1 VRGAGDQ
8 GVDIVVDPRGERV
21 AVQCKN
27 HSKPVGNRPVQ
38 EVYAGA
44 RYHRCA
50 AAWVVAP
57 AGYTSGALALAQ
69 STGVSL
75 YDANTIH
82 RWIKKVDKLEKERAS
97 ETRPMTSHPA
107 PTNTPIDEELEKARK
122 KAYWYPHTGTHT
134 PTTRRS
140 ASLRPHAGRAGGSP
154 AQRVQLYERTGGP
167 EVSRPPRRPPGSSFH
182 RSDGM
187 FHARCRIQSSK
198 NLPTPKVGEQGKRK
212 GRT

>member
-1 VRGAGDQ
+1 MRGAGDQ

-57 AGYTSGALALAQ
+57 AGYTSGALQLAE

-75 YDANTIH
+75 YDTRTI
-82 RWIKKVDKLEKERAS
+82 RQWIRTVDSIEKQRED
-97 ETRPMTSHPA
+97 ETST
-107 PTNTPIDEELEKARK
+107 
-122 KAYWYPHTGTHT
+122 
-134 PTTRRS
+134 
-140 ASLRPHAGRAGGSP
+140 
-154 AQRVQLYERTGGP
+154 RTGK
-167 EVSRPPRRPPGSSFH
+167 RAAQ
-182 RSDGM
+182 D
-187 FHARCRIQSSK
+187 SK
-198 NLPTPKVGEQGKRK
+198 LRK
-212 GRT
+212 PNT